1 MPRILIVHASVGSGH
16 QRAAAALADAFTRKQ
31 AGEVRVEDT
40 LDYGNRAFCRAYTQ
54 SYLELSAHAPAIW
67 RLFYEGTNVRD
78 PKWVELTN
86 RLRSL
91 VERPGGTHLARLVTR
106 FAPDA
111 IVCTHFLP
119 VELLLR
125 LKRRGRL
132 PQPIYCV
139 VTDVVAHCFWATPA
153 IDGYF
158 VASALTREQ
167 LIALGVAPAII
178 HVSGIP
184 VDPAITEPKTMA
196 AMRLRHGF
204 PIDQPLISLFGGGL
218 DVDRVRMMVAGLLAH
233 DMPGTLTVIAGRNAA
248 LAAALADLTNGPMP
262 RLRVLDFITYVDD
275 LVAASDLVITKPG
288 GLIVSEVLARGTPL
302 LLIDPIPGQEEWNA
316 DYVVSANAGIQ
327 LRMVELVP
335 RAVQSLLAHP
345 ERLAMLRQCAQ
356 GIGRPRAALDI
367 AEAILRDLRGG
378 LVGGAGTHA

>member
-1 MPRILIVHASVGSGH
+1 MPRILILHASVGSGH
-16 QRAAAALADAFTRKQ
+16 QRAAAALAAAFARKQ

-40 LDYGNRAFCRAYTQ
+40 LDYGSEVFRRAYSQ
-54 SYLELSAHAPAIW
+54 SYRDLSERAPALW

-78 PKWVELTN
+78 PEWVEITN

-91 VERPGGTHLARLVTR
+91 LERPGGNHLMRLIKR

-119 VELLLR
+119 IELLLR

-139 VTDVVAHCFWATPA
+139 VTDFVAHCFWATPA

-167 LIALGVAPAII
+167 LIMRGVAPAII

-184 VDPAITEPKTMA
+184 VDPAIADPKPLEEARM
-196 AMRLRHGF
+196 RHGL
-204 PIDQPLISLFGGGL
+204 PIDRPLISLFGGGL
-218 DVDRVRMMVAGLLAH
+218 DVERVRMMVAGLLAR
-233 DMPGTLTVIAGRNAA
+233 DIPSTLVVVAGRNAA
-248 LAAALADLTNGPMP
+248 LAEALADLSDGPAMC
-262 RLRVLDFITYVDD
+262 LRSLGFISYVDD
-275 LVAASDLVITKPG
+275 LVAASDLVITKAG

-302 LLIDPIPGQEEWNA
+302 LLVDLIPGQEEWNA
-316 DYVVSANAGIQ
+316 DYVVSAGAGIH

-335 RAVQSLLAHP
+335 LAVEWLLACP
-345 ERLAMLRQCAQ
+345 ERLALLRRCAEA
-356 GIGRPRAALDI
+356 IGRPRAALDI
-367 AEAILRDLRGG
+367 VETILRDLRGG
-378 LVGGAGTHA
+378 AYA

>member
-1 MPRILIVHASVGSGH
+1 MPRILILHASVGSGH
-16 QRAAAALADAFTRKQ
+16 QRAAAALAAAFTRKP
-31 AGEVRVEDT
+31 ASEVRVEDT
-40 LDYGNRAFCRAYTQ
+40 LDYGNRAFRRAYTQ
-54 SYLELSAHAPAIW
+54 SYLELSAHAPALW

-91 VERPGGTHLARLVTR
+91 VERPGGSHLARLVAR
-106 FAPDA
+106 FAPDV

-132 PQPIYCV
+132 SQPIYCV

-158 VASALTREQ
+158 VASQLTREQ

-178 HVSGIP
+178 RVSGIP
-184 VDPAITEPKTMA
+184 VDPAIAEPKTIA
-196 AMRLRHGF
+196 AMRLRHEF

-218 DVDRVRMMVAGLLAH
+218 DIERVRMMVAGLLAR
-233 DMPGTLTVIAGRNAA
+233 DMPGMLAVVAGRNTG
-248 LAAALADLTNGPMP
+248 LAAALADLTTGPTS

-335 RAVQSLLAHP
+335 CAVESLLAHP
-345 ERLAMLRQCAQ
+345 EQLALLRQCAQ
-356 GIGRPRAALDI
+356 AIGRPRAALDI
-367 AEAILRDLRGG
+367 AEAILRDVRGG
-378 LVGGAGTHA
+378 MLA

>member
-1 MPRILIVHASVGSGH
+1 MPRILILHASVGSGH
-16 QRAAAALADAFTRKQ
+16 QRAAAALAAAFARKQ
-31 AGEVRVEDT
+31 VAEVRVEDT
-40 LDYGNRAFCRAYTQ
+40 LAYGSRVFRRAYTQ
-54 SYLELSAHAPAIW
+54 SYLDLTAHAPALW

-78 PKWVELTN
+78 PEWAEIAN
-86 RLRSL
+86 RIRSL
-91 VERPGGTHLARLVTR
+91 VERPGGIHLGRLIKR

-111 IVCTHFLP
+111 IICTHFLP

-139 VTDVVAHCFWATPA
+139 VTDVVAHCFWTTPA

-184 VDPAITEPKTMA
+184 VDPAIAEPKPA
-196 AMRLRHGF
+196 QAMRARHGF
-204 PIDQPLISLFGGGL
+204 PIDQPLVSLFGGGL
-218 DVDRVRMMVAGLLAH
+218 DVERVRLMVMGLLSRTI
-233 DMPGTLTVIAGRNAA
+233 PGTLAVVAGRNAA
-248 LAAALADLTNGPMP
+248 LAEALADLGDGPAM
-262 RLRVLDFITYVDD
+262 RLRVLGFITYVDD
-275 LVAASDLVITKPG
+275 LMAASDLVITKAG
-288 GLIVSEVLARGTPL
+288 GLIVSEALARGAPL

-316 DYVVSANAGIQ
+316 DYVVSAGAGIQ

-335 RAVQSLLAHP
+335 LAVERLLASP
-345 ERLAMLRQCAQ
+345 ERLALLRRGAQ
-356 GIGRPRAALDI
+356 AIGRPRAALEI

-378 LVGGAGTHA
+378 PYI

>member
-1 MPRILIVHASVGSGH
+1 MPRILILHASVGSGH
-16 QRAAAALADAFTRKQ
+16 QRAATALADAFGRKQ

-40 LDYGNRAFCRAYTQ
+40 LDYGNRAFRRAYIQ
-54 SYLELSAHAPAIW
+54 SYLELSTHAPAIW
-67 RLFYEGTNVRD
+67 RLFYEGTNLRD
-78 PKWVELTN
+78 PQSGALAN
-86 RLRSL
+86 RLRGL
-91 VERPGGTHLARLVTR
+91 AERPGGTHLARLVTR

-139 VTDVVAHCFWATPA
+139 VTDVVAHCFWATPE

-158 VASALTREQ
+158 VASDLTRDQ
-167 LIALGVAPAII
+167 LVALGVAPAII

-184 VDPAITEPKTMA
+184 VDPAIAEPKTVA
-196 AMRLRHGF
+196 AMRLRHAY

-218 DVDRVRMMVAGLLAH
+218 DVERVYLMVAGLLARRI
-233 DMPGTLTVIAGRNAA
+233 PGTLTVVAGRNAA
-248 LAAALADLTNGPMP
+248 LAAALAELANSATP

-288 GLIVSEVLARGTPL
+288 GLIVSEVLARGAPL

-316 DYVVSANAGIQ
+316 DYVVSASAGIQ

-335 RAVQSLLAHP
+335 LAVQLLLAHP
-345 ERLAMLRQCAQ
+345 ERLALLRLCAQ

-367 AEAILRDLRGG
+367 AEAILCDLRGWMP
-378 LVGGAGTHA
+378 T